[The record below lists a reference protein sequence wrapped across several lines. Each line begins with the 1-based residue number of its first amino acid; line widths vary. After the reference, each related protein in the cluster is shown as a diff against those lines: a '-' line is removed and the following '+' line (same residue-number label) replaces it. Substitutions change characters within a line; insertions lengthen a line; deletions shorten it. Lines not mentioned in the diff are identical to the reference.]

1 MNKCSRFLAG
11 LLTAGLIFSLGTV
24 SSKAAEQEGPYGYQV
39 TFYAKSGYFC
49 RCSRHTGIR

>member
-24 SSKAAEQEGPYGYQV
+24 SSKAAEQEGTYGYQV
-39 TFYAKSGYFC
+39 TFM
-49 RCSRHTGIR
+49 REIRVLLQMQPAYRY